1 MDIVL
6 ELLQTLP
13 KGGALT
19 CCLFDRT
26 TALSENELLGE
37 GAALIQQ
44 LASGLLHA

>member
-13 KGGALT
+13 KGGALI
-19 CCLFDRT
+19 CCLFDRIT
-26 TALSENELLGE
+26 ENELLGE